1 MFMLVRKGVVQLL
14 DMKSERGMVVSRS
27 RDLLQSF
34 ARLPQHRRQNC
45 AVAEIG
51 TVEGETLG
59 IHLDASLK
67 HGATCVFTVEAID
80 GQGQVTGR
88 MLKLPGVCE

>member
-45 AVAEIG
+45 PVLQGSIQVDAEG
-51 TVEGETLG
+51 LSLDRSYFGYGASLPPMLREAGETL
-59 IHLDASLK
+59 
-67 HGATCVFTVEAID
+67 
-80 GQGQVTGR
+80 Q
-88 MLKLPGVCE
+88 